1 MNKIQA
7 LELTIFNLENNVYG
21 YNWLSPNHCNCGI
34 LARTLLGG
42 KYPSNCG
49 YSDSPAKGPVSVGV
63 FSRRTF
69 CITTNLP
76 LPEVFQVL
84 KDAGFTYQ
92 ELLDLEYLGNGK
104 IVGIMGRE
112 LSKTLSGCI
121 AMSNNQHTDKSSL
134 ILYLKTWVRI
144 LKEEEQ
150 TPISTPQVKEKT
162 VYVSVPVSI
171 KEQAK
176 ELILS

>member
-7 LELTIFNLENNVYG
+7 LELTIFNLENNVYV
-21 YNWLSPNHCNCGI
+21 YYWASPNHCNCGI

-49 YSDSPAKGPVSVGV
+49 YADSPTEEPSGT
-63 FSRRTF
+63 FSSNAF

-84 KDAGFTYQ
+84 KDAGFTHQ
-92 ELLDLEYLGNGK
+92 ELLELEYLENEK
-104 IVGIMGRE
+104 IAGIMWRK

-121 AMSNNQHTDKSSL
+121 AMSNEQYANKSSL
-134 ILYLKTWVRI
+134 ILYLKAWVGV

-162 VYVSVPVSI
+162 VYVAVPVSI